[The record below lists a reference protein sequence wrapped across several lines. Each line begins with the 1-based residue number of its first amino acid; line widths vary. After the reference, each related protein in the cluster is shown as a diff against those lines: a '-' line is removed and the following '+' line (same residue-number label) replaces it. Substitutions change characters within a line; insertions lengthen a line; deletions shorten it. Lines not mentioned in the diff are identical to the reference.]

1 MQGLHHESLYHWT
14 VAEHRGHLEPNDHWI
29 ISISCKALDS
39 TEVIY
44 HLVQSQVGSVEGQ
57 EELNRPK
64 MESVMLAA
72 NNGVLPNSQSP

>member
-1 MQGLHHESLYHWT
+1 M
-14 VAEHRGHLEPNDHWI
+14 
-29 ISISCKALDS
+29 ISINYKALDS

-44 HLVQSQVGSVEGQ
+44 HAVQSRVGSMEGQ

-72 NNGVLPNSQSP
+72 NNGVLQLPESVKVGCSILTGTA